1 MVDSTDDLNLD
12 VDGPKGGGKGKLI
25 IIIAAV
31 SGLLLLTAGATLWF
45 AGFFDGDADADATA
59 VSAPARSETPSYLP
73 INQAFT
79 VNLRSEDRRA
89 RYLQVEMTLM
99 TYQRGALSGVE
110 THMPVIRNNVNRLL
124 AAQDAEHLLT
134 EEGRGELQAGIVDEI
149 NAVLEQQGVGG
160 RIESVYFT
168 KLIMQ

>member
-12 VDGPKGGGKGKLI
+12 VDGPKGGGKAKLI
-25 IIIAAV
+25 ILIAGV
-31 SGLLLLTAGATLWF
+31 GVLLLLTAGATLWF
-45 AGFFDGDADADATA
+45 AGFFDGDADTETA
-59 VSAPARSETPSYLP
+59 VSAPARSQTPSYLP

-110 THMPVIRNNVNRLL
+110 AHMPVIRNNVNRLL

-134 EEGRGELQAGIVDEI
+134 EDGRNELQTGVVDEI